1 MVRKQHQLML
11 NMLSIPDH
19 QSLLNLMIQ
28 TDLVTEM
35 RFHYSICAQLQY
47 STHMCKNPMHA
58 QVSMLV
64 KTSSPDLKL

>member
-28 TDLVTEM
+28 TDLVTEV
-35 RFHYSICAQLQY
+35 RFHYSICAQ
-47 STHMCKNPMHA
+47 
-58 QVSMLV
+58 
-64 KTSSPDLKL
+64 

>member
-28 TDLVTEM
+28 TLNRLSVITVGSTVTNEVLDVF
-35 RFHYSICAQLQY
+35 RK
-47 STHMCKNPMHA
+47 TGR
-58 QVSMLV
+58 VSR
-64 KTSSPDLKL
+64 S